1 MFERRV
7 RLFTYTMLPCVVFC
21 LVLCITTNVTRA
33 ANILVFMPLPIKSH
47 VRGFQPLFEEL
58 SNRGHNVT
66 VVSSFPLDRPVANY
80 TDIGPFVDKTRGR
93 NVMDL
98 VSMNFVTSVQLKWRI
113 SIQLSE
119 MVMSHRK
126 MKQFVQSSSNSFD
139 LIMVETFGQEYAVAM
154 GHKFNAPVINLAPAM
169 IWASISKWLHVPSTF
184 SYIPD
189 ACTQSTSDMGFIER
203 LKNSITGFMQLYVE
217 NYLYLPKTKEV
228 MDTYLKYRGW
238 ESRPPLEHMLNNI
251 SLTLV
256 NSHNAIGISRAYLP
270 GIIEVGGMH
279 IKDPKPL
286 PKNLQTFLDTANE
299 GVIFFSFGTLVNL
312 NDLPK
317 AKLKVFISVLGRLKQ
332 KVIIK
337 WIPDDNNVKL
347 SQNIMTG
354 SWFPQ
359 RDILAH
365 PNVILFI
372 THGGLHSLEETV
384 CNAKPIVGIPFF
396 AEQNFNMKIVEEK
409 GYGKLVNF
417 FEITEES
424 FGNAIEEVLSNVT
437 FKEKAIIQSLVYKDQ
452 PMKPLDRAV
461 YWVEYVIRY
470 GGAGHL
476 KSDSIGLNDLQYF
489 LFDISLIVLL
499 SFGLIAWLCYF
510 LFVKIMS

>member
-1 MFERRV
+1 
-7 RLFTYTMLPCVVFC
+7 
-21 LVLCITTNVTRA
+21 
-33 ANILVFMPLPIKSH
+33 MPFPIKSH

-58 SNRGHNVT
+58 SNRGHNIT

-80 TDIGPFVDKTRGR
+80 TDIGPFIDKTRAR

-98 VSMNFVTSVQLKWRI
+98 VRMNFITSVQLKWRI
-113 SIQLSE
+113 GIQLSE
-119 MVMSHRK
+119 MVMSHRN
-126 MKQFVQSSSNSFD
+126 MKQFVQSNSNSYD
-139 LIMVETFGQEYAVAM
+139 LVMVETFGQEYTVAM

-189 ACTQSTSDMGFIER
+189 ACTQLTSDMGFIER

-228 MDTYLKYRGW
+228 MNTYLQYRGW
-238 ESRPPLEHMLNNI
+238 QSRPPLEHMLNNV

-256 NSHNAIGISRAYLP
+256 NSHNAIGISRPYLP

-286 PKNLQTFLDTANE
+286 TKNLQKFLDAADQ

-317 AKLKVFISVLGRLKQ
+317 DKLNIFISVLGRLKQ

-337 WIPDDNNVKL
+337 WISEDSNIKL
-347 SQNIMTG
+347 PQNFMTG

-384 CNAKPIVGIPFF
+384 SNAKPVVGVPFF

-424 FGNAIEEVLSNVT
+424 FGNAIEEVLSDVT
-437 FKEKAIIQSLVYKDQ
+437 FKEKAMIQSLVYNDQ

-461 YWVEYVIRY
+461 YWVEYVIRH

-489 LFDISLIVLL
+489 LFDIILIVLL
-499 SFGLIAWLCYF
+499 YFGLIVWLCYF
-510 LFVKIMS
+510 VFVKVISKILKL